1 MLSCTGIGMT
11 ECMACNVRRVADSYQ
26 SQFDAETHRI
36 RTKYLQF
43 THRSATEQH
52 AIKRQTQ
59 IKEMSWYAQR
69 RTRGPLFLV
78 HAHNIVLV
86 DGLASNDSPEG
97 IALLQHAAQL
107 LLLALHLH
115 MPLLE
120 LALQALLVTLHPQLQ
135 S

>member
-1 MLSCTGIGMT
+1 MWGVEQIY
-11 ECMACNVRRVADSYQ
+11 ANVDPTV
-26 SQFDAETHRI
+26 ETHTS
-36 RTKYLQF
+36 RTNLLQSSMYQQLCP
-43 THRSATEQH
+43 TSGQQVPKPDHRDVQACT
-52 AIKRQTQ
+52 RT
-59 IKEMSWYAQR
+59 
-69 RTRGPLFLV
+69 TRGPLLLV

-115 MPLLE
+115 VPLLK

-135 S
+135 C